1 MRFIYLEPNI
11 RNRKCILRKDIKKN
25 AVEKEKN
32 IYIIIDY
39 DKNFYN
45 KNTVKLLNPITY
57 EQFWVNHKD
66 ISLL

>member
-11 RNRKCILRKDIKKN
+11 RNKKCFLRKN
-25 AVEKEKN
+25 EAVEKEKN

-45 KNTVKLLNPITY
+45 KNTVKLLNPITF